1 MKRLAFIASV
11 LLAALV
17 ALPAGAA
24 TCKIEEFRAL
34 AQDSNGNWI
43 PVALEPR
50 VTSQSVTYTTSAQS
64 AALNSATRF
73 VRIVCDAK
81 AHYRFSTAGT
91 NATANDPYLAVD
103 AAEYFGVQPGQSLI
117 VDFYDGS
124 S

>member
-1 MKRLAFIASV
+1 MKHLRILCAA
-11 LLAALV
+11 LLAAV
-17 ALPAGAA
+17 FAQGAFAA
-24 TCKIEEFRAL
+24 TCKISEYTAL
-34 AQDSNGNWI
+34 AADLSGKEIQ
-43 PVALEPR
+43 VAMEPR
-50 VTSQSVTYTTSAQS
+50 ITSQSVTYTTSAQS

-103 AAEYFGVQPGQSLI
+103 AAEYFGVPPGGALI
-117 VDFYDGS
+117 IDFYDGS